1 MIRFLWALLLG
12 SCCVMS
18 QPQPNLAD
26 RLEPL
31 YFLLGEWA
39 GTGQGQ
45 PGNANGGFTFEKDLD
60 GKVLIRR
67 SRAEYPRTKDRPA
80 FVHTDLTV
88 VFSSPAGLGASY
100 FDNEG
105 HYIQY
110 RVDVSADR
118 NTVTFLSNNESGA
131 PRFRLIYRK
140 QAGRLRVSFE
150 IAPPGKTEAFR
161 TYTEGLVTRSSGR
174 AK

>member
-1 MIRFLWALLLG
+1 
-12 SCCVMS
+12 MS

-31 YFLLGEWA
+31 HFLVGEWA
-39 GTGQGQ
+39 GTGQGE
-45 PGNANGGFTFEKDLD
+45 PGTGSGEFTFEKDLD

-67 SRAEYPRTKDRPA
+67 SRTDYPRTKDRAA

-88 VFSSPAGLGASY
+88 VFSSPAGLRASY

-105 HYIQY
+105 HHIQY
-110 RVDVSADR
+110 RVDVTADR
-118 NTVTFLSNNESGA
+118 NTVTFLSDNEPGA

-140 QAGRLRVSFE
+140 EAGRLRVIFA
-150 IAPPGKTEAFR
+150 IAPPGKPEAFQ
-161 TYTEGLVTRSSGR
+161 TYTEGVVTRSSGR